1 METSRNTRGTG
12 HETVLGILEEGRT
25 RAWLAVNAAMIETY
39 ESVGAWLSRK
49 SREEGWDPS
58 QVEALSCKLVAQRW
72 GVLSVSA
79 PNLMRMKTFHEVWS
93 KGGGL
98 PPQARVLPWEC
109 HLVLLEQCTTH
120 RMRCRFLDAAVAGGW
135 SAKVLETRIG
145 AEAARRP
152 RAKPIKSPYK

>member
-1 METSRNTRGTG
+1 METSRDGLAMG
-12 HETVLGILEEGRT
+12 HEAVLGILEEGRT

-58 QVEALSCKLVAQRW
+58 QVEALSRKLVAQRW
-72 GVLSVSA
+72 GVLSVSV
-79 PNLMRMKTFHEVWS
+79 PNLMRMKSFHEVWS

-98 PPQARVLPWEC
+98 PAQARALFWEC
-109 HLVLLEQCTTH
+109 HLVLLEHCTSH
-120 RMRCRFLDAAVAGGW
+120 RIRCRFLDAAIEGGW

-145 AEAARRP
+145 AETARRQ
-152 RAKPIKSPYK
+152 RAKPLK